1 LVGIFLLDCLLA
13 CLLVWQ
19 KILSVTIT
27 IIIILFFYSSISIT
41 ARPLLNNFPLVKIN
55 EPTATNRKGT
65 EKGNSTKILFYYNS
79 QYPNPLYTG
88 SLTKEQKKK

>member
-1 LVGIFLLDCLLA
+1 LIDWNISFGLFIGLLA
-13 CLLVWQ
+13 CWQ

-27 IIIILFFYSSISIT
+27 IIILFFFYSSISIT

-55 EPTATNRKGT
+55 EHTATNRKGT

-79 QYPNPLYTG
+79 QYPIPFILDP
-88 SLTKEQKKK
+88 

>member
-1 LVGIFLLDCLLA
+1 LIDWNISFGLRIGLLA
-13 CLLVWQ
+13 CWQ

-27 IIIILFFYSSISIT
+27 IIILFFFYSSISIT

-55 EPTATNRKGT
+55 EHTATNRKGT

-79 QYPNPLYTG
+79 QYPIPFILDP
-88 SLTKEQKKK
+88 